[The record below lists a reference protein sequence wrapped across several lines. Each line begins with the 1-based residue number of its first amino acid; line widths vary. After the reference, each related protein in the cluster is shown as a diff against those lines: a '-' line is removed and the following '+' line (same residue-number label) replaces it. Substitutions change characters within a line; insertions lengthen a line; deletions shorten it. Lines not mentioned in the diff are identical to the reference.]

1 MLWVQRKR
9 RKATLETTED
19 KAPESPRANDN
30 WIKSHFSRLSEERLP
45 TYRYVGHNGHSPE
58 SRHGEANTTLH
69 VDTLTTKRGEGGP
82 ALHRDSFASRHK
94 VSGTSVT
101 REMQRESGKS
111 PSMED
116 DTWAA
121 VAACTKEIDAK
132 GHHVANSMLQRST
145 GYYRTGHAESRN
157 ISPEELKAL
166 EEVEIKLKGNFLT
179 HRETTVAGA
188 NQSHTVYSQS
198 RHGNQ
203 SHQSHHSYPSHQS
216 NQSHPVYSSHQG
228 HHPSHL
234 SHQGYPSYSSHQGHS
249 GLSSHQGHSGPSSHQ
264 SHLGHSNHQ
273 GHPGHPSH
281 QSHQGQPGH
290 PSHQSHSL
298 PNRRN
303 QSYDS

>member
-1 MLWVQRKR
+1 MLWAHRKK
-9 RKATLETTED
+9 RKAASEAKED
-19 KAPESPRANDN
+19 KPPEPHRANDS

-45 TYRYVGHNGHSPE
+45 THCHVSNNGHSPK

-69 VDTLTTKRGEGGP
+69 VDTLTTKHGERGA
-82 ALHRDSFASRHK
+82 ALHRDSFASK
-94 VSGTSVT
+94 QKISGSSVT
-101 REMQRESGKS
+101 KEMQRESGKS

-132 GHHVANSMLQRST
+132 GHHVANSMLQRSSA
-145 GYYRTGHAESRN
+145 YHRTGHAESRN

-179 HRETTVAGA
+179 HHETGVAGA

-203 SHQSHHSYPSHQS
+203 SHHSYPSHQS
-216 NQSHPVYSSHQG
+216 NQSHPVYSSYQG

-234 SHQGYPSYSSHQGHS
+234 SHQSYPSYSGHQNHPGHSNHQGHS
-249 GLSSHQGHSGPSSHQ
+249 GLSSYQ

-273 GHPGHPSH
+273 GHPGRSSH

-290 PSHQSHSL
+290 PSHQSHNL
-298 PNRRN
+298 PNRRT
-303 QSYDS
+303 QIYGS

>member
-1 MLWVQRKR
+1 MLWAQRRK

-19 KAPESPRANDN
+19 KCPESHRANDN

-45 TYRYVGHNGHSPE
+45 FNRYVGYNGHSPE

-69 VDTLTTKRGEGGP
+69 MDTLTTKRGEGGA
-82 ALHRDSFASRHK
+82 ALHRDSFASKHK

-101 REMQRESGKS
+101 KEMQRESGKS

-121 VAACTKEIDAK
+121 VAACTKDIDAK
-132 GHHVANSMLQRST
+132 GHRVANSMLQRTT
-145 GYYRTGHAESRN
+145 GYERTGHAESRN

-179 HRETTVAGA
+179 HHETTVAGA
-188 NQSHTVYSQS
+188 NQSHTIYSQS

-203 SHQSHHSYPSHQS
+203 NHHSYPRHQN
-216 NQSHPVYSSHQG
+216 NQSHPVSSSHQSY
-228 HHPSHL
+228 HPSHL
-234 SHQGYPSYSSHQGHS
+234 SHQGHP
-249 GLSSHQGHSGPSSHQ
+249 GLSSHQGHPGLSSHQGHPGLSSHQ

-273 GHPGHPSH
+273 GQPGHPSH

-290 PSHQSHSL
+290 SNYQSHSL
-298 PNRRN
+298 PNRRK
-303 QSYDS
+303 QVYDS